1 MTTRR
6 TRTSTAVK
14 RRYNE
19 KHYKR
24 FYADVKIELYDRL
37 EAYRTDEGISRAEF
51 LQKAIDTIQHKES
64 EHNGW

>member
-37 EAYRTDEGISRAEF
+37 QAYRTHECISRTQF
-51 LQKAIDTIQHKES
+51 LQKAINTIQHKES
-64 EHNGW
+64 EHNG